1 VWLFI
6 IGSFLM
12 LIGAAGELGVKIV
25 ERRE

>member
-1 VWLFI
+1 
-6 IGSFLM
+6 M